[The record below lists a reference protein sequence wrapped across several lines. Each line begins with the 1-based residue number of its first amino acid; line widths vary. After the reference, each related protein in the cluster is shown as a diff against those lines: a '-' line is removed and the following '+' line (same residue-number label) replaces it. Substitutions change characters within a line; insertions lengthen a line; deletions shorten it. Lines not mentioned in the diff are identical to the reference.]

1 MMAFTFIDGLLFS
14 LLSILIV
21 ITLIII
27 ITVLISPLKN
37 LSDKKPTTNEARK
50 IKDYDMLVAA
60 LIASIEFKESTN
72 KEPFLKSIKEITN
85 EDL

>member
-21 ITLIII
+21 FTLIII

-37 LSDKKPTTNEARK
+37 LSNKKHTTNDTRK

-60 LIASIEFKESTN
+60 LIASIEFRETTK
-72 KEPFLKSIKEITN
+72 KEPFLKSIKEITDEN
-85 EDL
+85 L